1 MRAEADYQK
10 QIAAEAENQ
19 YQKTSTEQKPSATDQ
34 KQSTDSHNFTASF
47 LSGCGAFKTRTSNQ
61 CQQLLIM
68 TTIAT
73 AMRAANVADFYM
85 TKYQSKAQEALGPVM
100 QPFIAA
106 MRRIATAE
114 SAPEAAESTLVQ
126 RARQRIRRFIF
137 CANRTMWFSAC
148 ELGVFLAVRRARRA
162 VRRARRAVR
171 RAGPF
176 DGLAGPFDGLARPF
190 LPANSVYFWP
200 QAMFASKQRLTSRS
214 FLGKASQ

>member
-1 MRAEADYQK
+1 
-10 QIAAEAENQ
+10 
-19 YQKTSTEQKPSATDQ
+19 
-34 KQSTDSHNFTASF
+34 
-47 LSGCGAFKTRTSNQ
+47 
-61 CQQLLIM
+61 M

-85 TKYQSKAQEALGPVM
+85 TKYQSKAQEALGPVI

-162 VRRARRAVR
+162 VRWVRRAVR
-171 RAGPF
+171 RTRRSVRRARPF
-176 DGLAGPFDGLARPF
+176 GGLAGPFDGFARPC
-190 LPANSVYFWP
+190 LLANSVYFW
-200 QAMFASKQRLTSRS
+200 
-214 FLGKASQ
+214 